1 MELWTFW
8 KVLRWQDVVDIVI
21 VACLFYRILLLI
33 RGTRAVQMAAGLA
46 IIVVMYFVAGEL
58 NLLTLHWLLGTFMS
72 SIFLVVV
79 IVFQEDIRRALIHM
93 GRPPFTKVQAEYSQV
108 IEEVVKAVSIM
119 AEKKIGALIVFER
132 ETGLNEFLES
142 GVPLDAKVNRD
153 LLLSIFHPSSPLH
166 DGAVIIRDGRVLAAS
181 VILPLSTNPH
191 IGRGLGTR
199 HRAAIG
205 ITEVSDA
212 VSVVV
217 SEEKGTISVAV
228 GGKIT
233 RGISPPTLRKMLSEF
248 LGFHSNESWWRRRL
262 FGQAQS
268 T

>member
-1 MELWTFW
+1 MEFWPLWKF
-8 KVLRWQDVVDIVI
+8 LRWQDVLDILI
-21 VACLFYRILLLI
+21 VAYLFYRILLLI
-33 RGTRAVQMAAGLA
+33 RGTRAVQMAAGLSV
-46 IIVVMYFVAGEL
+46 IVMMYFVAGEL
-58 NLLTLHWLLGTFMS
+58 KLLTLHWLLGTFMS

-93 GRPPFTKVQAEYSQV
+93 GRSPFIRAQTEYSQV
-108 IEEVVKAVSIM
+108 IEEVVKAVSFL

-132 ETGLNEFLES
+132 ETGLNEFIES
-142 GVPLDAKVNRD
+142 GLPIEARVNRD
-153 LLLSIFHPSSPLH
+153 LLISIFHPTSPLH
-166 DGAVIIRDGRVLAAS
+166 DGAVIIRESRLLAAS
-181 VILPLSTNPH
+181 VILPLSTNPQ

-217 SEEKGTISVAV
+217 SEETGAISLAV

-233 RGISPPTLRKMLSEF
+233 RDISAPTLRKMLSEF
-248 LGFHSNESWWRRRL
+248 LGFHSLEPWWRRKL
-262 FGQAQS
+262 FK
-268 T
+268 